1 MTLYTEKDFRRN
13 EAARINTVESIL
25 NLENLV
31 AMHNEAGRPALKK
44 NALTRLANAHFELYM
59 LNKDY
64 DEMLVASMTEEFPE
78 RKSII
83 KTLLR
88 K

>member
-1 MTLYTEKDFRRN
+1 MTLYTAKDFRHN
-13 EAARINTVESIL
+13 EEARINTVEAIL
-25 NLENLV
+25 NEQNLV
-31 AMHNEAGRPALKK
+31 AMHNNAGRPALAK
-44 NALTRLANAHFELYM
+44 NAMTRLADAQFRLYM

-64 DEMLVASMTEEFPE
+64 DEMLLASMTEEFPT
-78 RKSII
+78 RKSLI